1 MLSLA
6 CFVAI
11 GAVFGFVVKLPGFA
25 ICVVVIL
32 AMYAAFANGFS
43 DLGRAYDVI
52 LAAVALEL
60 GYFLA
65 VLSRRV

>member
-1 MLSLA
+1 
-6 CFVAI
+6 
-11 GAVFGFVVKLPGFA
+11 
-25 ICVVVIL
+25 
-32 AMYAAFANGFS
+32 MYAAFANGFS